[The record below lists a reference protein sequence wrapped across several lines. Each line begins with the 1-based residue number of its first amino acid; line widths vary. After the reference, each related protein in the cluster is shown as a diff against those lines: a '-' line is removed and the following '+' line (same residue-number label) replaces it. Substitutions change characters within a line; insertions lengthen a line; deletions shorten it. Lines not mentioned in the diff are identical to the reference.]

1 VRGWDPKTKAA
12 IVANATSPSLMNT
25 IGSRTVNDLSTAFT
39 SDGEGVVH
47 MPMVSTAEATSLAQA
62 TLAGGRGGDVQAE
75 GLCHGDPRIL
85 AGKRVEIKGLSS
97 AFDGKYLITRAVH
110 RFNAD
115 GYHTSIESTNGTGET
130 LADLVV
136 DAPPQQGA
144 QKIFG
149 MVIGVVTDNNDPE
162 SMGRVK
168 VKFPWMMNGDSIES
182 NWARVVAPM
191 AGASRGFLF
200 LPEVNDE
207 VLVGF
212 EHGDPNFPYVMGAL
226 WNGSDAPPLTDA
238 VANGKVVKRQIK
250 TRAGHLLTFDD
261 TEGSEKIEI
270 IDKSGKNSITISSS
284 DNSIAVVAE
293 GDVSVTAKGGVTVD
307 ATKDVS
313 VKSQA
318 KVEVQSSAGMTLK
331 TDGQMQIQG
340 AMVQIKGN
348 MVQIN

>member
-1 VRGWDPKTKAA
+1 
-12 IVANATSPSLMNT
+12 
-25 IGSRTVNDLSTAFT
+25 
-39 SDGEGVVH
+39 
-47 MPMVSTAEATSLAQA
+47 
-62 TLAGGRGGDVQAE
+62 
-75 GLCHGDPRIL
+75 
-85 AGKRVEIKGLSS
+85 
-97 AFDGKYLITRAVH
+97 
-110 RFNAD
+110 
-115 GYHTSIESTNGTGET
+115 
-130 LADLVV
+130 
-136 DAPPQQGA
+136 
-144 QKIFG
+144 
-149 MVIGVVTDNNDPE
+149 
-162 SMGRVK
+162 
-168 VKFPWMMNGDSIES
+168 
-182 NWARVVAPM
+182 
-191 AGASRGFLF
+191 
-200 LPEVNDE
+200 
-207 VLVGF
+207 
-212 EHGDPNFPYVMGAL
+212 
-226 WNGSDAPPLTDA
+226 